1 MLRRIIAAALLLTLA
16 LANASPVFAHEG
28 VVHAVLFWENGCP
41 SCEYVINET
50 LPPLEAQYG
59 EALVIQKIEVVTLED
74 INRLFRIGA
83 AYNLTQDQVGVPL
96 LVIGDQVLVGKTQ
109 IPAELPGLIETYLE
123 QGGVETVVL
132 EADAA
137 LAAEGEV
144 RPSGMGLAWV
154 TLVVMALAVTIVIWQ
169 LAMALQS
176 KATMKA
182 PAWTDWLFPVLSVAG
197 IGVAIYLTFIETTKA
212 AAICG
217 PVGDCNAVQNSKYSV
232 LFGVLPVGVVGLF
245 GYLAILAAW
254 AWRRFRDDQAA
265 EYVPAALLG
274 FTFFGTAFS
283 IYLTYLEIFVIKAV
297 CIWCISSAW
306 IMAILM
312 LASLPAAAAWF
323 AGEEE
328 EEE

>member
-1 MLRRIIAAALLLTLA
+1 MLRRIIATILFLILV

-41 SCEYVINET
+41 SCEYVINQA
-50 LPPLEAQYG
+50 LPPLESQYG
-59 EALVIQKIEVVTLED
+59 ESLVIQKIEVITVED
-74 INRLFRIGA
+74 INRLYRIGA

-96 LVIGDQVLVGKTQ
+96 LVIGDQALVGKDQ

-132 EADAA
+132 EADAP
-137 LAAEGEV
+137 LIAEGEE
-144 RPSGMGLAWV
+144 RPSGMVLAWV
-154 TLVVMALAVTIVIWQ
+154 TLVVMVLAVVVVTWQ
-169 LAMALQS
+169 LAVAMQG
-176 KATMKA
+176 KATLKA

-197 IGVAIYLTFIETTKA
+197 IGVAIYLTFIETTKTPA
-212 AAICG
+212 VCG
-217 PVGDCNAVQNSKYSV
+217 PVGDCNAVQNSRYAV
-232 LFGVLPVGVVGLF
+232 LFGVLPVGLVGLL

-254 AWRRFRDDQAA
+254 GWQRFRDDQLA

-274 FTFFGTAFS
+274 MTFFGTAFS

-297 CIWCISSAW
+297 CIWCITSAW

-312 LASLPAAAAWF
+312 LASLPSASAWF

-328 EEE
+328 EE